1 MNRQVILLRS
11 ILENN
16 TITQRGLV
24 KTTGIALGSVNT
36 LIKKCMTD
44 SLIEHGCREKGETY
58 RVSEKGME
66 FIKPYMVDGAV
77 IMAAG
82 FGSRFV
88 PLTFETPKGL
98 LEVFGEPMVERQIKQ
113 LNSVG
118 ITDIAVIVGYMK
130 EKFEY
135 LTDKYGC
142 TLIYNK
148 DYETKNNISSI
159 YAARDF
165 IRGRNI
171 YILSSDNWIRDNM
184 YHSYEGGAWY
194 SGVHFDGSTSEW
206 VLVTG
211 RKRL

>member
-36 LIKKCMTD
+36 LIKKCMTY
-44 SLIEHGCREKGETY
+44 SLIERGCREKGETY

-88 PLTFETPKGL
+88 PLTFETPKGCL
-98 LEVFGEPMVERQIKQ
+98 LYTSRSSF
-113 LNSVG
+113 
-118 ITDIAVIVGYMK
+118 
-130 EKFEY
+130 
-135 LTDKYGC
+135 YGTVYPGWRANVNGDLC
-142 TLIYNK
+142 
-148 DYETKNNISSI
+148 
-159 YAARDF
+159 RD
-165 IRGRNI
+165 
-171 YILSSDNWIRDNM
+171 
-184 YHSYEGGAWY
+184 
-194 SGVHFDGSTSEW
+194 
-206 VLVTG
+206 
-211 RKRL
+211 